1 MLEHA
6 QPVLE
11 GCAAACKRFKTKIE
25 GLTTHSKDGRRS
37 FRDGMKLIV
46 QAKSIADFQMRV
58 VSWKGSLALVLGIA
72 VLQEVPA
79 LTKTEF

>member
-1 MLEHA
+1 
-6 QPVLE
+6 
-11 GCAAACKRFKTKIE
+11 
-25 GLTTHSKDGRRS
+25 
-37 FRDGMKLIV
+37 MKLIV